1 LPSRLTDHISSSY
14 FSAANKLTSQKSRR
28 RIVAYV
34 ESYDDIFFWRS
45 VLSRF
50 EDKTRYFEVML
61 PSKKNLS
68 KGKKS
73 VLLNLLSGQV
83 GRDMLACV
91 DADYDYLMQQT
102 TATSRFV
109 NGNPYVIHTY
119 AYAIENYQCWGPSL
133 HNICVG
139 VTLNDRMLF
148 DFDEYLMRLSETVFP
163 LFVWSIWHYRHN
175 LYHDFTMTDFNHV
188 IETGNFT
195 IERAQDIIQ
204 HMNRKVQTRVR
215 QLQRQHPDAKES
227 YLKLKEELRALGVTP
242 RTTYLYIQ
250 GHHLFDNI
258 VVPMLRKVCDQLFR
272 ERQKEIRRFA
282 VHDTQRRNE
291 MAGYTHSTADIQL
304 MLRRNTAFSDAPPFK
319 RLLADISKALGD
331 DDKTKKSEEQ

>member
-1 LPSRLTDHISSSY
+1 
-14 FSAANKLTSQKSRR
+14 
-28 RIVAYV
+28 
-34 ESYDDIFFWRS
+34 
-45 VLSRF
+45 
-50 EDKTRYFEVML
+50 M
-61 PSKKNLS
+61 
-68 KGKKS
+68 
-73 VLLNLLSGQV
+73 
-83 GRDMLACV
+83 
-91 DADYDYLMQQT
+91 
-102 TATSRFV
+102 
-109 NGNPYVIHTY
+109 
-119 AYAIENYQCWGPSL
+119 
-133 HNICVG
+133 
-139 VTLNDRMLF
+139 
-148 DFDEYLMRLSETVFP
+148 
-163 LFVWSIWHYRHN
+163 WSIWHYRHD
-175 LYHDFTMTDFNHV
+175 LYHDFTMTDFNHI

-304 MLRRNTAFSDAPPFK
+304 MLRRNTAFTDAPPFK
-319 RLLADISKALGD
+319 RLLADIGKALGD
-331 DDKTKKSEEQ
+331 DDKTKKSEEL

>member
-1 LPSRLTDHISSSY
+1 MSKRLKDNINSSY
-14 FSAANKLTSQKSRR
+14 FEAANSLTSKKARH

-34 ESYDDIFFWRS
+34 ESYDDIYFWRT
-45 VLSRF
+45 VLSEF
-50 EDKTRYFEVML
+50 ENDKRYFEVML

-163 LFVWSIWHYRHN
+163 LFVWSIWHYRHD

-195 IERAQDIIQ
+195 IDRAQDIIQ

-304 MLRRNTAFSDAPPFK
+304 MLRRNTAFTDAPPFK
-319 RLLADISKALGD
+319 RLLADIGKALGD
-331 DDKTKKSEEQ
+331 DDKTKKSEEL

>member
-1 LPSRLTDHISSSY
+1 MPSRLTDHISSSY

-133 HNICVG
+133 HNICVA
-139 VTLNDRMLF
+139 VTLNDHMVF
-148 DFDEYLMRLSETVFP
+148 NIEEYLREYSQAIFP
-163 LFVWSIWHYRHN
+163 LFVWSIWHYRHD
-175 LYHDFTMTDFNHV
+175 LYHDFTMTDFNHI

-304 MLRRNTAFSDAPPFK
+304 MLRRNTAFTEAPPFK
-319 RLLADISKALGD
+319 RLLADIGKALGD
-331 DDKTKKSEEQ
+331 DDKTKKSEEL

>member
-1 LPSRLTDHISSSY
+1 
-14 FSAANKLTSQKSRR
+14 
-28 RIVAYV
+28 
-34 ESYDDIFFWRS
+34 
-45 VLSRF
+45 
-50 EDKTRYFEVML
+50 M
-61 PSKKNLS
+61 
-68 KGKKS
+68 
-73 VLLNLLSGQV
+73 
-83 GRDMLACV
+83 
-91 DADYDYLMQQT
+91 
-102 TATSRFV
+102 
-109 NGNPYVIHTY
+109 
-119 AYAIENYQCWGPSL
+119 
-133 HNICVG
+133 
-139 VTLNDRMLF
+139 
-148 DFDEYLMRLSETVFP
+148 
-163 LFVWSIWHYRHN
+163 WSIWHYRHD

-304 MLRRNTAFSDAPPFK
+304 MLRRNTAFTDAPPFK

-331 DDKTKKSEEQ
+331 DDKTKKSEEL

>member
-1 LPSRLTDHISSSY
+1 MPSRLTDHISSSY

-83 GRDMLACV
+83 GRNMLACV

-133 HNICVG
+133 
-139 VTLNDRMLF
+139 
-148 DFDEYLMRLSETVFP
+148 
-163 LFVWSIWHYRHN
+163 
-175 LYHDFTMTDFNHV
+175 
-188 IETGNFT
+188 
-195 IERAQDIIQ
+195 
-204 HMNRKVQTRVR
+204 
-215 QLQRQHPDAKES
+215 
-227 YLKLKEELRALGVTP
+227 
-242 RTTYLYIQ
+242 
-250 GHHLFDNI
+250 
-258 VVPMLRKVCDQLFR
+258 LFR
-272 ERQKEIRRFA
+272 
-282 VHDTQRRNE
+282 
-291 MAGYTHSTADIQL
+291 S
-304 MLRRNTAFSDAPPFK
+304 
-319 RLLADISKALGD
+319 
-331 DDKTKKSEEQ
+331 

>member
-1 LPSRLTDHISSSY
+1 MPSRLTDNISSSY

-139 VTLNDRMLF
+139 CGA
-148 DFDEYLMRLSETVFP
+148 S
-163 LFVWSIWHYRHN
+163 
-175 LYHDFTMTDFNHV
+175 
-188 IETGNFT
+188 GT
-195 IERAQDIIQ
+195 IA
-204 HMNRKVQTRVR
+204 
-215 QLQRQHPDAKES
+215 
-227 YLKLKEELRALGVTP
+227 
-242 RTTYLYIQ
+242 TT
-250 GHHLFDNI
+250 
-258 VVPMLRKVCDQLFR
+258 
-272 ERQKEIRRFA
+272 
-282 VHDTQRRNE
+282 
-291 MAGYTHSTADIQL
+291 STTTSQ
-304 MLRRNTAFSDAPPFK
+304 
-319 RLLADISKALGD
+319 
-331 DDKTKKSEEQ
+331 